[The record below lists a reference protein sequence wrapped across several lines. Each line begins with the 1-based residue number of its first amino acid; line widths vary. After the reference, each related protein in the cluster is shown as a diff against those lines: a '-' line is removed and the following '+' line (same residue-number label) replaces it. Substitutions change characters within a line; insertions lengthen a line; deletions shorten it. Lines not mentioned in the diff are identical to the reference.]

1 VLTSVFKI
9 NRNIPGGNMTLL
21 TAQLWSAL
29 ADPTLYLDPGS
40 GSILLQLLLAAILG
54 LGVILRTQ
62 WSKIKSFFKRNDE
75 TDADPDDE
83 E

>member
-1 VLTSVFKI
+1 
-9 NRNIPGGNMTLL
+9 MTLL
-21 TAQLWSAL
+21 TAHLWSAL
-29 ADPTLYLDPGS
+29 AKPSLYLDPGS

-62 WSKIKSFFKRNDE
+62 WSKIKRLFKRSDDNGE
-75 TDADPDDE
+75 NLDDE

>member
-1 VLTSVFKI
+1 
-9 NRNIPGGNMTLL
+9 MTLL

-29 ADPTLYLDPGS
+29 ADPALYLDPGS

-75 TDADPDDE
+75 TDADLDDE